1 LSLVTQLFK
10 VRKNT
15 RLEYMNIVQSTLRIA
30 MLSNLLNLPIFRR
43 SSIIDKTLVIFF
55 GIITN
60 LIGVTKHISKIKIE
74 QYKV

>member
-1 LSLVTQLFK
+1 
-10 VRKNT
+10 
-15 RLEYMNIVQSTLRIA
+15 MNIVQSTLRIA